1 MITYAMLK
9 KKPHVF
15 KNLTGISISEFDKL
29 HCKVAV
35 VWVESEHKRLTR
47 PNRQRTIGGGRTY
60 SLDLQ
65 EQLLMTLMWLH
76 LSLNTK
82 ALGFFF
88 GVDKS
93 TASRN
98 TRRILAVLDHL
109 GETTG
114 WPQPP
119 KRGQGK
125 NIEQALRAYPDLLA
139 FVDETEQTAQSSDAL
154 PLQQK
159 AHYPGKSI
167 DQAMHSIDPLQ
178 FIAQTPPFQGLSS
191 PELDAVS
198 QAAHLR
204 HIERQSFFFHQGDLA
219 TAFYIL
225 VEGQVRLTE
234 VSPDGHQVLVRFVR
248 TGEAI
253 GIIAVLENTVYPL
266 AAQAVEH
273 CLALT
278 WDGSSLEQLME
289 RYPRI
294 AINGIR
300 LVSQRWHELE
310 ERYRELATERVE
322 RRVAQALLRLVR
334 QVGHKVE
341 GGILI
346 DLPLTRQD
354 LAEMTGTTLYTVS
367 RILSRWEQENL
378 VETGRER
385 VLIRYPHGL
394 ARIAED
400 LPPED
405 PGEASTFNR

>member
-15 KNLTGISISEFDKL
+15 KNLTGVSANEFDRL
-29 HCKVAV
+29 QREVAP
-35 VWVESEHKRLTR
+35 VWAEGERKRLSR
-47 PNRQRTIGGGRTY
+47 PDRQRAIGGGRDYT
-60 SLDLQ
+60 LDLK
-65 EQLLMTLMWLH
+65 EQLLMTLVWLH
-76 LSLNTK
+76 LSLNTE

-98 TRRILAVLDHL
+98 TRRVLTALDQL
-109 GETTG
+109 GETPSG
-114 WPQPP
+114 WPEPP

-125 NIEQALRAYPDLLA
+125 NIEQALHAYPDLLA
-139 FVDETEQTAQSSDAL
+139 IVNETKQTDQFPGDPA
-154 PLQQK
+154 QQK
-159 AHYPGKSI
+159 APYPGQLINRKKQSTI
-167 DQAMHSIDPLQ
+167 PMQLMV
-178 FIAQTPPFQGLSS
+178 QTPPFQGLSP
-191 PELDAVS
+191 PELEVVS
-198 QAAHLR
+198 QAAQLR
-204 HIERQSFFFHQGDLA
+204 QVERHSFFFHQGDPA
-219 TAFYIL
+219 TSFYIL
-225 VEGQVRLTE
+225 VEGQVRLTQVTPE
-234 VSPDGHQVLVRFVR
+234 GHQVLVRFISP
-248 TGEAI
+248 GETV
-253 GIIAVLENTVYPL
+253 GIIAALENTVYPL
-266 AAQAVEH
+266 SAQAVEE
-273 CLALT
+273 CQALA
-278 WDGSSLEQLME
+278 WDSTTLEQLME

-294 AINGIR
+294 AINGLR

-310 ERYRELATERVE
+310 ERYLELATERVE

-334 QVGHKVE
+334 QVGRKVE

-367 RILSRWEQENL
+367 RLLSRWEQENL

-385 VLIRYPHGL
+385 VLICYPHGL

-405 PGEASTFNR
+405 PR

>member
-15 KNLTGISISEFDKL
+15 KNLTGVRANEFDRL
-29 HCKVAV
+29 QWEVAP
-35 VWVESEHKRLTR
+35 VWAEGERKRLSR
-47 PNRQRTIGGGRTY
+47 PDRRRAIGGGRDYT
-60 SLDLQ
+60 LDFK
-65 EQLLMTLMWLH
+65 EQLLMTLVWLH
-76 LSLNTK
+76 LSLNTE

-98 TRRILAVLDHL
+98 TRRVLTALDQL
-109 GETTG
+109 GKIPSG
-114 WPQPP
+114 WPEPP

-125 NIEQALRAYPDLLA
+125 NIEQALHAYPDLLA
-139 FVDETEQTAQSSDAL
+139 IVNETEQTSQFSGHPA
-154 PLQQK
+154 QQK
-159 AHYPGKSI
+159 APHPGQLINRAKQSTLPI
-167 DQAMHSIDPLQ
+167 QLM
-178 FIAQTPPFQGLSS
+178 AQTLPFQGLSPS
-191 PELDAVS
+191 ELQVVS

-204 HIERQSFFFHQGDLA
+204 QVERHTFFFHQEDPA
-219 TAFYIL
+219 TTFYIL

-234 VSPDGHQVLVRFVR
+234 VTPEGHQVLVRFISP
-248 TGEAI
+248 GEAI
-253 GIIAVLENTVYPL
+253 GIIAVLENTVYPV
-266 AAQAVEH
+266 AAQAVED
-273 CLALT
+273 CLTLT
-278 WDGSSLEQLME
+278 WDSTTLERLME
-289 RYPRI
+289 RFPRI
-294 AINGIR
+294 AINGLR

-310 ERYRELATERVE
+310 ERYLELATERVE
-322 RRVAQALLRLVR
+322 RRVAQTLLRLVR
-334 QVGHKVE
+334 QVGRKVE

-367 RILSRWEQENL
+367 RILSRWEQGKL

-385 VLIRYPHGL
+385 VLICYPHGL

-405 PGEASTFNR
+405 PQ